1 MRRIMVMGPPGS
13 GKSTLARQ
21 LAVHHGVPVFHLD
34 QAYHLPG
41 WVPVPREAFHAEVE
55 RIAALPGWVIDGNY
69 SETIDCRLR
78 AADTIVYL
86 DIPRWLTLARILR
99 RIATSYGRE
108 RVDTAKG
115 CREQLSLEFQH
126 FAWNWNRLRRARN
139 LARVAAFQG
148 RRIVLQ
154 GAAQQRA
161 FRSNGFP
168 EPEGHYQAGD

>member
-1 MRRIMVMGPPGS
+1 MRRIMVMGPPGG

-21 LAVHHGVPVFHLD
+21 LAACHGVPVFHLD

-41 WVPVPREAFHAEVE
+41 WVPAPRETFRAEVE

-78 AADTIVYL
+78 AADTLIYL
-86 DIPRWLTLARILR
+86 DIPAWLTLARILR
-99 RIATSYGRE
+99 RIATSYGQE
-108 RVDTAKG
+108 RVDMASG
-115 CREQLSLEFQH
+115 CREQLSLEFLH
-126 FAWNWNRLRRARN
+126 FAWNWNRLRRARS
-139 LARVAAFQG
+139 LARVAAFPG

-161 FRSNGFP
+161 FQYNGFP
-168 EPEGHYQAGD
+168 ETD